1 MRIGKFAETNKLS
14 IDTIR
19 HYMDLELIIP
29 EKHNG
34 QYYFDSR
41 CQKDLDDILN
51 FKSMGFSLNDIK
63 TIFFYKGFG
72 MFAAYQE
79 DVYYKALF
87 MDKYKKLE
95 NDIDKLIK
103 IKDKLQIKIENLNL
117 VDSTFKE
124 IDPLGIDLR
133 NLSFFKCNKCSGNL
147 ILMDGVINNN
157 QVIEGK
163 LKCSCGE
170 EYYIEDGILKVGEV
184 CTKSKVNFNHDFVM
198 EYVNVTDTSYLDNL
212 RKGFEWMFRKISDC
226 NLNNKVLLE
235 LGTGVGFFLRN
246 IYNEIPDNCL
256 YIAVDHDFDRQKFLK
271 SLFERIDCKKNI
283 IFICSDFLEVPIKEK
298 SVDIVLDIS
307 GTSNYSFEH
316 EDFLLNLVDSYIKDD
331 GYLFGLYILF
341 ENFSTNSLIE
351 NNYRKN
357 FILKNVK
364 ESIGTL
370 KYKSSDE
377 KTWEFVEKGGKYDDY
392 FVEGE
397 KIYTYS
403 FYGKR

>member
-1 MRIGKFAETNKLS
+1 MMRIGEFAETNKLS

-19 HYMDLELIIP
+19 HYMDLELIIA
-29 EKHNG
+29 EKQNG

-51 FKSMGFSLNDIK
+51 FKSMGFSLNEIK

-72 MFAAYQE
+72 MFTNYQE

-103 IKDKLQIKIENLNL
+103 IKEKLQIKIENLA
-117 VDSTFKE
+117 DSTFKQVN
-124 IDPLGIDLR
+124 PLGIDLR
-133 NLSFFKCNKCSGNL
+133 NLSLFKCNKCKGDL

-170 EYYIEDGILKVGEV
+170 EYYIEAGILKVGEV

-198 EYVNVTDTSYLDNL
+198 EYVNVTDTCYLDNL
-212 RKGFEWMFRKISDC
+212 RKGFEWMVRKISDC
-226 NLNNKVLLE
+226 NLDNKILLE

-246 IYNEIPDNCL
+246 IYNEIPDSCL
-256 YIAVDHDFDRQKFLK
+256 YIAVDHDFERQNFLK

-316 EDFLLNLVDSYIKDD
+316 EDFLLDLVDSYIKED

-341 ENFSTNSLIE
+341 KNFSVNSLIE
-351 NNYRKN
+351 NKYRKN
-357 FILKNVK
+357 FVFKNVK
-364 ESIGTL
+364 ESITTL
-370 KYKSSDE
+370 KYQVSDE
-377 KTWEFVEKGGKYDDY
+377 KTWEYVEKGGKYDNY

-397 KIYTYS
+397 KVYTYS

>member
-1 MRIGKFAETNKLS
+1 MRIGQFAETNKLS

-19 HYMDLELIIP
+19 HYMDLGLILP
-29 EKHNG
+29 EKQNG
-34 QYYFDSR
+34 QYNFDLR

-51 FKSMGFSLNDIK
+51 FKSMGFNLNEIK

-72 MFAAYQE
+72 RFTDYQE
-79 DVYYKALF
+79 DVYYKTLF

-95 NDIDKLIK
+95 NDIEKLME
-103 IKDKLQIKIENLNL
+103 IKDKLGVKIENLA
-117 VDSTFKE
+117 DSTFKQVNE
-124 IDPLGIDLR
+124 LGIDLR
-133 NLSFFKCNKCSGNL
+133 NLSLFKCNKCKGAL

-157 QVIEGK
+157 QVIDGK
-163 LKCSCGE
+163 LICSCGE
-170 EYYIEDGILKVGEV
+170 EYYIEAGILKVVEV
-184 CTKSKVNFNHDFVM
+184 CTKSTVNFNHDFVM

-212 RKGFEWMFRKISDC
+212 HKGFEWMFRKISDC

-256 YIAVDHDFDRQKFLK
+256 YIAVDHDFERQKFLK

-298 SVDIVLDIS
+298 SVDIVLDIC

-341 ENFSTNSLIE
+341 KNFSADSLIE
-351 NNYRKN
+351 NKYRKN
-357 FILKNVK
+357 FVLKNVK

-377 KTWEFVEKGGKYDDY
+377 KTWGFVDKGGKYDDY

-397 KIYTYS
+397 KIYNYS